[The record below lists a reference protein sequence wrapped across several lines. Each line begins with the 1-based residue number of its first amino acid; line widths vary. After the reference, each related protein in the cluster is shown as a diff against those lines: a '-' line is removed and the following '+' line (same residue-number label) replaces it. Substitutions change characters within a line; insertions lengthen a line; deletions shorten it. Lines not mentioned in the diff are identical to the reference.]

1 MDTKKYEVLEKTVQL
16 GSLTRAA
23 EELGLTQSGVS
34 HIIAS
39 LEEELGLPVL
49 RRTRTGAHL
58 TDAGEKLMP
67 WVRQILQAEE
77 QLKWTAESIRG
88 AAEGTV
94 SIGTFTSV
102 AVHWLPGMMKEFQL
116 EYPKVEFRLLNGD
129 YADVDGWLAQGAVDV
144 GFVALPAPAG
154 CECVPLAEDP
164 LLAVLPK
171 GHPLAALESCPVR
184 AVAAEPFISLLEASN
199 HDARRALEAVGVKPN
214 VRFTT
219 KDDYAM
225 IAMVEQGLG
234 VSIMPELLLRGRD
247 EGVVTRPLDPPASR
261 VVALAIPTAAHV
273 GPAARRFAEFAAVW
287 VRAHGQNPSGA
298 ANAKMNS

>member
-1 MDTKKYEVLEKTVQL
+1 MDTKKYEVLEKAADL
-16 GSLTRAA
+16 GSLTRAG

-39 LEEELGLPVL
+39 LEAELGLPLL

-67 WVRQILQAEE
+67 SVRQILRAEE
-77 QLKWTAESIRG
+77 KLRWTAESIRG

-94 SIGTFTSV
+94 CIGTFTSV

-129 YADVDGWLAQGAVDV
+129 YADVGGWLAEGTVDM

-154 CECVPLAEDP
+154 CECVTLAEDP
-164 LLAVLPK
+164 LLAVLPV
-171 GHPLAALESCPVR
+171 GHRLAAMERCPVR
-184 AVAAEPFISLLEASN
+184 EVAEEPFISLLEASN
-199 HDARRALEAVGVKPN
+199 HDARRALEAAGLKPN

-219 KDDYAM
+219 KDDYAI
-225 IAMVEQGLG
+225 IAMVGQGLG

-247 EGVVTRPLDPPASR
+247 DGVVTRPLDPPASR
-261 VVALAIPTAAHV
+261 TLALAIPAAAHA
-273 GPAARRFAEFAAVW
+273 GPAARRFAEFAADW
-287 VRAHGQNPSGA
+287 VAQHGNE
-298 ANAKMNS
+298 